1 VGFTCSTCGRYH
13 EEELRD
19 VRTELPGEIFDLPEK
34 ERERRAHVGS
44 DFAELDGTRFYVRG
58 LLSIPIL
65 HEGAEFGWGVWVRVE
80 EQVGAALREH
90 WTDEGAVGRTFD
102 GELAVEL
109 PAYGS
114 TLGLAGTLRLRSVD
128 LLPAFELAEV
138 GHSLG
143 LEQRHGISLER
154 ARELADPY
162 QQA

>member
-1 VGFTCSTCGRYH
+1 MGFTCSTCGRYH

-19 VRTELPGEIFDLPEK
+19 VRTGLPDEIFALAAE
-34 ERERRAHVGS
+34 ERDRRAQVGP
-44 DFAELDGTRFYVRG
+44 DFAELDGERFYVRG

-65 HEGAEFGWGVWVRVE
+65 DEDADFGWGIWARVE
-80 EQVGAALREH
+80 AHVDAELREH
-90 WTDEGAVGRTFD
+90 WTDEDAVGRSFE

-128 LLPAFELAEV
+128 LLPSFELADS
-138 GHSLG
+138 GHLLG
-143 LEQRHGISLER
+143 FEQRHGISLER

-162 QQA
+162 QRA

>member
-1 VGFTCSTCGRYH
+1 MGFTCSTCGRYH

-19 VRTELPGEIFDLPEK
+19 VRTGLPEEIFGLSEA
-34 ERERRAHVGS
+34 ERERRAQVGS
-44 DFAELDGTRFYVRG
+44 DFAELDGKRFYVRG

-65 HEGAEFGWGVWVRVE
+65 DEDADFGWGIWVRVE
-80 EQVGAALREH
+80 EHVDAELREH
-90 WTDEGAVGRTFD
+90 WTDEDVVGRTYD

-128 LLPAFELAEV
+128 LLPAFELAES
-138 GHSLG
+138 GHRLG